1 MVAGSKWHDEA
12 MLDEGIT
19 TRYGVLPLMP
29 SRQNPCGKPATRL
42 RLLLSAAH
50 SVSEPESSPN
60 SPPPARALSL
70 CSITTYL
77 GTVSQWST

>member
-42 RLLLSAAH
+42 RVLFSAAH
-50 SVSEPESSPN
+50 SVSDQNPHRI
-60 SPPPARALSL
+60 PPPARALSL

-77 GTVSQWST
+77 GTVSQWLT